1 MRQTAFMFLALL
13 ALVSGCTS
21 RFMNFVPDEEA
32 IYPHPIEEV
41 WPRVRAYYSDNGF
54 SYWEAP
60 GVTVLETQWREEFAG
75 SAVAGHWHRY
85 LVIAKPEGSHRTK
98 VVVIRDA
105 RSANDALKVAG
116 SDLLWGPIDG
126 RGTADPTAPGNLQ
139 AAAEAAARV
148 ARGELGVRP
157 ESSQTARDRVLEWKM
172 FRRLAPVLARDA
184 KKSSDTP
191 EVVVRKGANIECG
204 VPILGGDQLVR
215 PGNVVLLGEL
225 HGTQQVP
232 HFLAQSVC
240 QAALQGIPVSVG
252 LEIPVRN
259 QERLQTFLASA
270 GKEQDWARLLE
281 SPFWRS
287 PYPDG
292 RNSEAVVFLIETL
305 RKLRGRGLEVDLF
318 AFDHPLLK
326 GEAREEAMAQTVL
339 GVAGKASRRAVLV
352 VSGNLHSRQVKGLP
366 WNPFYRPMG
375 LRLAEQHERV
385 YSLDIAYDSGTA
397 WLCSVDGQRKLDCG
411 VKPTKGKDN
420 GSRYFV
426 HLFGGRNRQGYHGIF
441 YVGVVS
447 ASPPAVHQGVEP
459 AGDAQASLPEPM
471 NEPGRE
477 SDDS

>member
-1 MRQTAFMFLALL
+1 
-13 ALVSGCTS
+13 
-21 RFMNFVPDEEA
+21 
-32 IYPHPIEEV
+32 
-41 WPRVRAYYSDNGF
+41 
-54 SYWEAP
+54 
-60 GVTVLETQWREEFAG
+60 LETLWREEFAG

-85 LVIAKPEGSHRTK
+85 LVIAMPEGSHRTK
-98 VVVIRDA
+98 VVIIRDA
-105 RSANDALKVAG
+105 RSANEALKVAG

-126 RGTADPTAPGNLQ
+126 RGTADPTSPGNLQ

-172 FRRLAPVLARDA
+172 FQQLSPALARDA
-184 KKSSDTP
+184 RKSSDTP
-191 EVVVRKGANIECG
+191 EVVVRKGADIDCG
-204 VPILGGDQLVR
+204 VPILGEDQLVR

-240 QAALQGIPVSVG
+240 EAALQGIPVSVG
-252 LEIPVRN
+252 LEIPVMN
-259 QERLQTFLASA
+259 QERLETFLDSA
-270 GKEQDWARLLE
+270 GKERDWARLME

-326 GEAREEAMAQTVL
+326 GEAREEAMARTVL
-339 GVAGKASRRAVLV
+339 EVAGKASRRAVLV

-366 WNPFYRPMG
+366 WNPGYRPMG
-375 LRLAEQHERV
+375 LRLAERHDRV
-385 YSLDIAYDSGTA
+385 YSLDVAYDNGTA
-397 WLCSVDGQRKLDCG
+397 WLCAVDEQRKLDCG
-411 VKPTKGKDN
+411 VKPARGKDN

-426 HLFGGRNRQGYHGIF
+426 HLFGGRNGQGYHGIF
-441 YVGVVS
+441 YVGAVS
-447 ASPPAVHQGVEP
+447 ASPPAVYQGVEP
-459 AGDAQASLPEPM
+459 AGDAQASLPEPLRELE
-471 NEPGRE
+471 EPGPGE
-477 SDDS
+477 GG

>member
-1 MRQTAFMFLALL
+1 MRQTAFMLLALL

-21 RFMNFVPDEEA
+21 RFVNFVPDEEA

-41 WPRVRAYYSDNGF
+41 WPRVRAYYSENGF
-54 SYWEAP
+54 AFREPP
-60 GVTVLETQWREEFAG
+60 GVTVLETLWREEFTG
-75 SAVAGHWHRY
+75 SRVAGHWHRY
-85 LVIAKPEGSHRTK
+85 LVIAKPEGTHRTK
-98 VVVIRDA
+98 VVIIRDA
-105 RSANDALKVAG
+105 RSINEALKVAG
-116 SDLLWGPIDG
+116 SDLLWGPVDE
-126 RGTADPTAPGNLQ
+126 RGAADI
-139 AAAEAAARV
+139 AALEEAVFV
-148 ARGELGVRP
+148 ARSGPGFRAG
-157 ESSQTARDRVLEWKM
+157 SAQAGRDRVLEWKL
-172 FRRLAPVLARDA
+172 FQQLAPVLARDA

-191 EVVVRKGANIECG
+191 EVVVKKGANIECG

-270 GKEQDWARLLE
+270 GKEQDWARLME

-305 RKLRGRGLEVDLF
+305 RKLRGRGLDVDLF
-318 AFDHPLLK
+318 AFDHPRLK

-339 GVAGKASRRAVLV
+339 GAVGKASRRAVLV

-375 LRLAEQHERV
+375 LRLAERHDRV

-426 HLFGGRNRQGYHGIF
+426 HLFGGRNGQGYHGIF
-441 YVGVVS
+441 YVGAVS

-471 NEPGRE
+471 NEPGQRDKE
-477 SDDS
+477 F